1 MLFRSIFSVGSFWY
15 QRKQANIAERD
26 FASRVEANAKDAEW
40 TQRYEKLSR
49 QLLRISPGLRV
60 TEQGN
65 DKEIFLFTEIFPDHV
80 FRKELTET
88 VIGLNGSN
96 TKFERR
102 EMQPHE
108 LNSPYLRQRI
118 ADAEKLINEFRKKH
132 PKLPNYLGD

>member
-1 MLFRSIFSVGSFWY
+1 MISSFRETASIVAPWFSSTS
-15 QRKQANIAERD
+15 
-26 FASRVEANAKDAEW
+26 ASRSF
-40 TQRYEKLSR
+40 TM
-49 QLLRISPGLRV
+49 ISCGVCR
-60 TEQGN
+60 
-65 DKEIFLFTEIFPDHV
+65 FLFIESSCPRGLSDSHISWYSFRGSGH
-80 FRKELTET
+80 RKELTET

-132 PKLPNYLGD
+132 PKLPNYL

>member
-1 MLFRSIFSVGSFWY
+1 M
-15 QRKQANIAERD
+15 
-26 FASRVEANAKDAEW
+26 EANAKDAEW